1 VNDDDLTS
9 GLGLASLAARVADEK
24 KGDDTVVLEVGNVL
38 AITDYFVITSARN
51 TRLVRTIAEE
61 IERQVK
67 LAGGPGPLRVEGLSE
82 LSWVLLDYGDVVVH
96 VFLEDNRRFYDIERL
111 YRDVPVVRW
120 DRAVETG

>member
-96 VFLEDNRRFYDIERL
+96 VFLEENRRFYDIERL